1 MKKILAFAMVLG
13 ASAAWAEL
21 GDVTV
26 QSVAADD
33 GGVVTVAYDLTGD
46 EDAIVTMSVTAGGK
60 TYERLAAVGAVGRRV
75 SPATG
80 LTIAWQPC
88 DDVPGGVYDAEAMS
102 VTLKAW
108 SLATP
113 PAYMAVNLICFT
125 DVRYYASEAALPEP
139 VSSDRWREDWM
150 LFKRIPAKNVTWT
163 MGCGPNDCCW
173 STAELDNANYG
184 GQPQTR
190 VTNDADYYMGIFEVT
205 QGQYIR
211 ITNLNPSQLVQSSWD
226 NLKSASHYAVHQT
239 DWKFHPVEQIT
250 WQAATNAVG
259 VLSSRSGLSTRL
271 PTSQEWEFA
280 ARGETRGSIYAIP
293 EDALSWT
300 QQNTRDHIK
309 KIGFNIQASEE
320 YYGGAQNVGHPNY
333 VATVPVGLKP
343 ANAYGLYDVIGN
355 VGEWCD
361 GWYDA
366 AQTKRPFR
374 GGSMHMSGEGL
385 GVGYCIGLG
394 ETATSGPSSLPL
406 SYEMG
411 FRMACSIP

>member
-26 QSVAADD
+26 RSVSANDA
-33 GGVVTVAYDLTGD
+33 GVVTVAYDLGGD
-46 EDAIVTMSVTAGGK
+46 EDAVVTMSVTAGGK

-75 SPATG
+75 SPASG

-108 SLATP
+108 SLSTP
-113 PAYMAVNLICFT
+113 PDYMAVNLLCFT
-125 DVRYYASEAALPEP
+125 DVRYYASVAALPEP
-139 VSSDRWREDWM
+139 VSSPRWREDWM
-150 LFKRIPAKNVTWT
+150 LFKRIPAKNVSWT
-163 MGCGPNDCCW
+163 MGCGPRDYCW
-173 STAELDNANYG
+173 GAAEIDNPSYG

-190 VTNDADYYMGIFEVT
+190 VTNDADFYMGVFEMT

-211 ITNLNPSQLVQSSWD
+211 ITNENPSLLVASSWD
-226 NLKSASHYAVHQT
+226 NLKNSSHYAAHQT
-239 DWKFHPVEQIT
+239 DWKWHPVEQVT
-250 WQAATNAVG
+250 WCAATNAVG
-259 VLSSRSGLSTRL
+259 RLAAWSGLPTRL
-271 PTSQEWEFA
+271 PTSPEWEFA
-280 ARGETRGSIYAIP
+280 ARGETKGSIFSIV
-293 EDALSWT
+293 ALEWNS
-300 QQNTRDHIK
+300 QNTRDHIK
-309 KIGFNIQASEE
+309 PIGFNIQASEE

-333 VATVPVGLKP
+333 VASMPVGLKV
-343 ANAYGLYDVIGN
+343 ANPYGLYDVIGN

-361 GWYDA
+361 GWYDEA
-366 AQTKRPFR
+366 KGLRPFR
-374 GGSMHMSGEGL
+374 GGSMHMSGEGM

-394 ETATSGPSSLPL
+394 ETAKSGANSLPL

-411 FRMACSIP
+411 FRVACSIP